1 MPIFVVVSHLRKDTL
16 KGDFLVWLDTP
27 GVVQVFDVYGYLSA
41 SSMVILNIFI
51 VFYYYK
57 KVFI

>member
-16 KGDFLVWLDTP
+16 IGDFLVWLDTP
-27 GVVQVFDVYGYLSA
+27 GVVNIFDVYGSLSA
-41 SSMVILNIFI
+41 SIMVILNISI
-51 VFYYYK
+51 VFSYYK